1 MSNLIYEKNCGTKP
15 SDFKVIA
22 TFLPLSSTPNDNFA
36 WITFKFQTQDD
47 VHELIECVN
56 ILNEK
61 HCILKPNV
69 DLPSKGKL
77 WIVNFLSVI
86 GRGYGEFSK
95 TGMAYKQK
103 ESDFYCYDDYCIDSQ
118 MNITM
123 NKYNKELIE
132 FSVPVTGNIKEDFS
146 LMVNNKSV
154 QCENYNGNS
163 LKCFLNSNE
172 LDDDIDSYQLY
183 SKQCGG
189 YYKTGIQFVWNN
201 SQYILSTNCFFIYLM
216 SISILL

>member
-36 WITFKFQTQDD
+36 WITFKFETQDD
-47 VHELIECVN
+47 IHELIVCVN
-56 ILNEK
+56 ELNEK
-61 HCILKPNV
+61 HCTLKPNV

-86 GRGYGEFSK
+86 GMGYGEFSK
-95 TGMAYKQK
+95 SGMAYKQK
-103 ESDFYCYDDYCIDSQ
+103 DTDFYCYDDYCIDSQ

-123 NKYNKELIE
+123 NKYNKDVIE
-132 FSVPVTGNIKEDFS
+132 FSVPVTGSLKEDFS
-146 LMVNNKSV
+146 LMVNNKTVKCDS
-154 QCENYNGNS
+154 YNGSN
-163 LKCFLNSNE
+163 LKCYVNSNE
-172 LDDDIDSYQLY
+172 LDEGIESYQLY
-183 SKQCGG
+183 SRQCGG

-201 SQYILSTNCFFIYLM
+201 EYILRTNYTLLYILIFFILV
-216 SISILL
+216 